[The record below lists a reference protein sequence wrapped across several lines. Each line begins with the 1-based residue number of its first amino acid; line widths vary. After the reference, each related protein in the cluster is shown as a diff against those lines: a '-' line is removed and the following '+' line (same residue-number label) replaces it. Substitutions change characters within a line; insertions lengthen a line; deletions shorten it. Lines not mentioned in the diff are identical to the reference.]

1 MAFDY
6 KKEFKELYQPKTE
19 PSIITVPT
27 MNYLAVRGTG
37 DPNQDG
43 GEYKEAI
50 ELLYGVAYTLKMSH
64 KGPHKINGFFKE
76 TRYAFYI
83 RHSIARFCSQRRLRL
98 GC

>member
-43 GEYKEAI
+43 GEYK
-50 ELLYGVAYTLKMSH
+50 
-64 KGPHKINGFFKE
+64 
-76 TRYAFYI
+76 
-83 RHSIARFCSQRRLRL
+83 
-98 GC
+98 

>member
-1 MAFDY
+1 MVFDY

-64 KGPHKINGFFKE
+64 KGPHKIADFFN
-76 TRYAFYI
+76 
-83 RHSIARFCSQRRLRL
+83 
-98 GC
+98 